1 MVGCGPENG
10 APLTVAACSRAQEF
24 SCVRAHQMEVHVA
37 CGPWIHKKSQTHS
50 ERPERRAVFQR
61 ASRSGQLMPMRA
73 QLFATCL
80 ASPSARCCSGHRRAD
95 RPGQQ
100 GDRPEGCRAGMQA
113 PARRT
118 HAARAARAAMR
129 TPRRRA
135 HPRPAGRSVCG
146 RNGAPKDGRS
156 RPLPRGS
163 RLFCHQ
169 GLQQQGRFR
178 SSCI

>member
-80 ASPSARCCSGHRRAD
+80 ASPRATLQVAGPGTIAQTGPGQERPNQPKRGAAGSPVDAIGHSARREPQRAAEPHGWGHPATHAFHTPAWYAQGGTKASSRNSTHRRPD
-95 RPGQQ
+95 LLL
-100 GDRPEGCRAGMQA
+100 GD
-113 PARRT
+113 
-118 HAARAARAAMR
+118 
-129 TPRRRA
+129 PRRQA
-135 HPRPAGRSVCG
+135 
-146 RNGAPKDGRS
+146 
-156 RPLPRGS
+156 
-163 RLFCHQ
+163 
-169 GLQQQGRFR
+169 
-178 SSCI
+178 